1 MLSSTLYDLIFINSV
16 IEHPHDLKNSSK
28 RFLFNLK
35 KNGLFVLTD
44 MNSTGI
50 DVQVLK
56 ELTPN
61 YNPYTI
67 LQVTSKKGIN
77 QLCKLYNM
85 KLLETFSIGEMD
97 IDIIYEYEQYY
108 NKSSNKSFL
117 MKLFESSHIRSMFQ
131 NVLKQN
137 EMTGYNLYIIKKIA

>member
-1 MLSSTLYDLIFINSV
+1 
-16 IEHPHDLKNSSK
+16 
-28 RFLFNLK
+28 
-35 KNGLFVLTD
+35 
-44 MNSTGI
+44 
-50 DVQVLK
+50 
-56 ELTPN
+56 
-61 YNPYTI
+61 
-67 LQVTSKKGIN
+67 
-77 QLCKLYNM
+77 M

-137 EMTGYNLYIIKKIA
+137 EMTGYNLYIIKKNCLIKKKKLMICGFDGQIRTNIARNIIQKTKTYPSIIYTSETETYCNNKFFNNSFIIDSFKLRQGIFNDNFFRK